1 MIKVDKEN
9 IEIDGNAAGLCTELV
24 IVLILFKD
32 MFGEKIYN
40 ECLAKAEMLPE
51 EYKEEIHKIVSDSEV
66 KEDK

>member
-9 IEIDGNAAGLCTELV
+9 IEIDGNGAVLCTELV
-24 IVLILFKD
+24 IVLMLFKD

-40 ECLAKAEMLPE
+40 KCLAKVELSPE

>member
-1 MIKVDKEN
+1 MIKVDGEN
-9 IEIDGNAAGLCTELV
+9 IEIDGNGARLCTELV
-24 IVLILFKD
+24 IVLMLFKD

-40 ECLAKAEMLPE
+40 ECLLKTEMLAE